1 MLLTV
6 MATFLPPAVV
16 IPVHGI
22 IQLGSNGGR
31 AVLMRQHIRWPVWVL
46 FAAGAAIGTIVAA
59 RVLLF
64 LPLQVLLG
72 VLGLFVLYSVWAP
85 QWRSATIPT
94 VVYAIVG
101 AVTGFVTMFVGAT
114 GPLVA
119 SFLSPEKLGR
129 QGLVGTL
136 AACMVWQHSVKGLVF
151 GMVGFAFAPWLPLMA
166 AMIIS
171 GFIGTLLGRRL
182 LQILS
187 ERDFAV
193 LFRLVMTLLAA
204 RVLYRAIVGA

>member
-85 QWRSATIPT
+85 RWRNTTVPT
-94 VVYAIVG
+94 AVYAVVG
-101 AVTGFVTMFVGAT
+101 AVTGFVTIFVGAT

-129 QGLVGTL
+129 EGLVGTL
-136 AACMVWQHSVKGLVF
+136 AACMAWQHAIKGLVF

-182 LQILS
+182 LQSLS